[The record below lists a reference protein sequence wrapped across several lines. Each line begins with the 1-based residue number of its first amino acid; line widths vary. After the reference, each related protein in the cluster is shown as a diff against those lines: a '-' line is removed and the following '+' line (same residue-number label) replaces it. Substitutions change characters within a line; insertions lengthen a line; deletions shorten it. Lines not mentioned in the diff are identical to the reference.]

1 MKILLPALSPTMETG
16 NLVKWLVKE
25 GDDVLSGDILAEI
38 ETDKA
43 TMELESPDDGKIE
56 KILVKE
62 GSENI
67 SVNTEIA
74 LLTVEGEEIEEK
86 SEVSSAES
94 TEIDEKTEKST
105 QNSSQ
110 VTHDSDDKN
119 LTNSN
124 ISMSSLLK
132 QQTDNSESKKWSEKE
147 ISMREALNQAIEEE
161 MIFDKDVFLLGEEVA
176 EYDGAYKVTQGLLDK
191 FGSKRV
197 LDTPISEHGFTG
209 LAIGAAMAGLKPIC
223 EFMTF
228 NFSMQAID
236 QIVNSAAKSL
246 YMSGGEINVPIV
258 FRGPNGAAARVGAQ
272 HSQCF
277 ISWFSHI
284 PGLLVIA
291 PSNARDAKGL
301 LKSSI
306 RNPNPV
312 VFLEHELLYKE
323 KTSVPEENDF
333 LIPIGKAN
341 LIKEGNDVTIIGF
354 SMSVQ
359 RILNALPSIEKLGI
373 KPDIIDLRS
382 IKPLDEELIY
392 KSVKKTNRV
401 VIVEDGFGS
410 TSFGSHLSYL
420 IQSNCFDF
428 LDAEIIKVSGKDVP
442 MPYAEN
448 LEKLALPNTDEI
460 VSAVKKVSYKN

>member
-1 MKILLPALSPTMETG
+1 MNILLPALSPTMEQG

-25 GDDVLSGDILAEI
+25 GQQVNSGDILAEI

-43 TMELESPDDGKIE
+43 TMELESPDDGIIE
-56 KILVKE
+56 KIIVEE

-67 SVNTEIA
+67 PVNSPIA
-74 LLTVEGEEIEEK
+74 ILKVDGEDELPNSGLVVNEK
-86 SEVSSAES
+86 SSEAEVNIPNDIQSTSVSISS
-94 TEIDEKTEKST
+94 IF
-105 QNSSQ
+105 NNQ
-110 VTHDSDDKN
+110 VADDKN
-119 LTNSN
+119 
-124 ISMSSLLK
+124 
-132 QQTDNSESKKWSEKE
+132 WSEKE
-147 ISMREALNQAIEEE
+147 ISMREALNEAISEE
-161 MIFDKDVFLLGEEVA
+161 MDLDKDVFLLGEEVA

-236 QIVNSAAKSL
+236 QIINSAAKSL

-277 ISWFSHI
+277 ISWYSHI
-284 PGLLVIA
+284 PGLIVVA

-312 VFLEHELLYKE
+312 IFLEHELLYKE
-323 KTSVPEENDF
+323 KSNVPSENDF

-341 LIKEGNDVTIIGF
+341 IINEGSDLTIIGF
-354 SMSVQ
+354 SMSVH
-359 RILNALPSIEKLGI
+359 RILLALPEIQHLGLN
-373 KPDIIDLRS
+373 PDIIDLRS
-382 IKPLDEELIY
+382 IKPLDEECIY
-392 KSVKKTNRV
+392 QSVKKTNRV
-401 VIVEDGFGS
+401 VIVEDGWGN

-420 IQSNCFDF
+420 IQSNCFDY
-428 LDAEIIKVSGKDVP
+428 LDSEIVKVSGKDVP

-448 LEKLALPNTDEI
+448 LEALALPTREEI
-460 VSAVKKVSYKN
+460 ISAVKKVTYKN

>member
-16 NLVKWLVKE
+16 NLVKWLVEE
-25 GDDVLSGDILAEI
+25 GQKVNSGDIIAEI

-43 TMELESPDDGKIE
+43 TMELEAPDDGVLKQFI
-56 KILVKE
+56 ISE
-62 GSENI
+62 GTENI
-67 SVNTEIA
+67 KVNSPIA
-74 LLTVEGEEIEEK
+74 ILDVEGEDEENE
-86 SEVSSAES
+86 SESLKEN
-94 TEIDEKTEKST
+94 TPKE
-105 QNSSQ
+105 Q
-110 VTHDSDDKN
+110 VKEDINQS
-119 LTNSN
+119 
-124 ISMSSLLK
+124 ISM
-132 QQTDNSESKKWSEKE
+132 NSIMSDFDESNSKWTEVE
-147 ISMREALNQAIEEE
+147 ITMREALNQAIEEE
-161 MIFDKDVFLLGEEVA
+161 MTLDKDVFLLGEEVA
-176 EYDGAYKVTQGLLDK
+176 EYNGAYKVTQGLLDK
-191 FGSKRV
+191 FGNKRV

-236 QIVNSAAKSL
+236 QIINSAAKSL

-258 FRGPNGAAARVGAQ
+258 FRGPNGAAARVAAQ

-284 PGLLVIA
+284 PGLLVVA

-312 VFLEHELLYKE
+312 IFLEHELLYKE
-323 KTSVPEENDF
+323 KMKVPEEDDF
-333 LIPIGKAN
+333 IIPIGKGKMIA
-341 LIKEGNDVTIIGF
+341 EGDDVTIIGF
-354 SMSVQ
+354 SMSVH
-359 RILNALPSIEKLGI
+359 RILNALPEI
-373 KPDIIDLRS
+373 KNLNIKADIIDLRS

-401 VIVEDGFGS
+401 VIVEDGWGN

-420 IQSNCFDF
+420 IQSNCFDY
-428 LDAEIIKVSGKDVP
+428 LDSEIIKVSGKDVP

-448 LEKLALPNTDEI
+448 LEALALPTRDEI
-460 VSAVKKVSYKN
+460 ISAVKKVTYKN

>member
-74 LLTVEGEEIEEK
+74 LLSVEGEEIEEK
-86 SEVSSAES
+86 IEKPIESSPPVIPNGADTKIKE
-94 TEIDEKTEKST
+94 
-105 QNSSQ
+105 N
-110 VTHDSDDKN
+110 
-119 LTNSN
+119 N
-124 ISMSSLLK
+124 ISMGSLLK
-132 QQTDNSESKKWSEKE
+132 EQADSLETKDWSEKE
-147 ISMREALNQAIEEE
+147 ITMREALNQAIEEE
-161 MIFDKDVFLLGEEVA
+161 MILDKDVFLLGEEVA

-209 LAIGAAMAGLKPIC
+209 LAIGAAMSGLKPIC

-236 QIVNSAAKSL
+236 QIINSAAKSL

-284 PGLLVIA
+284 PGLLVVA

-306 RNPNPV
+306 RNLNPV

-323 KTSVPEENDF
+323 KTNVPEENDF

-341 LIKEGNDVTIIGF
+341 LIKEGSDVTIIGF

-382 IKPLDEELIY
+382 IKPLDEDLVY

-401 VIVEDGFGS
+401 VIVEDGWGN

-420 IQSNCFDF
+420 IQSNCFDY
-428 LDAEIIKVSGKDVP
+428 LDSEIIKVSGKDVP

-448 LEKLALPNTDEI
+448 LEKLALPSIDEI
-460 VSAVKKVSYKN
+460 TSAVKKVSYTS

>member
-16 NLVKWLVKE
+16 NLVKWLVEE
-25 GDDVLSGDILAEI
+25 GQKVNSGDLIAEI

-43 TMELESPDDGKIE
+43 TMELEAPDDGTINQ
-56 KILVKE
+56 LVVSE
-62 GSENI
+62 GTENI
-67 SVNTEIA
+67 KVNSLIA
-74 LLTVEGEEIEEK
+74 ILDVEGEDLENDVAPSDEIVTKEQPKKDVDSSISMK
-86 SEVSSAES
+86 S
-94 TEIDEKTEKST
+94 II
-105 QNSSQ
+105 NSSEE
-110 VTHDSDDKN
+110 N
-119 LTNSN
+119 NSN
-124 ISMSSLLK
+124 W
-132 QQTDNSESKKWSEKE
+132 TEVE
-147 ISMREALNQAIEEE
+147 ITMREALNQAIEEE
-161 MIFDKDVFLLGEEVA
+161 MNRDKDVFLLGEEVA
-176 EYDGAYKVTQGLLDK
+176 EYNGAYKVTQGLLDK
-191 FGSKRV
+191 FGKKRV

-236 QIVNSAAKSL
+236 QIINSAAKSL

-258 FRGPNGAAARVGAQ
+258 FRGPNGAAARVAAQ

-284 PGLLVIA
+284 PGLLVVA

-312 VFLEHELLYKE
+312 IFLEHELLYKE
-323 KTSVPEENDF
+323 KMMVPEEDEF
-333 LIPIGKAN
+333 VIPLGKGKM
-341 LIKEGNDVTIIGF
+341 ISEGDDVTIIGF
-354 SMSVQ
+354 SMSVHK
-359 RILNALPSIEKLGI
+359 ILNALPDI
-373 KPDIIDLRS
+373 KSLNINADIIDLRS
-382 IKPLDEELIY
+382 IKPLDEDLIY

-401 VIVEDGFGS
+401 VIVEDGWGN

-420 IQSNCFDF
+420 IQSNCFDY
-428 LDAEIIKVSGKDVP
+428 LDSEIIKVSGKDVP

-448 LEKLALPNTDEI
+448 LESLALPTKDEI
-460 VSAVKKVSYKN
+460 VSAVKKVTYKN

>member
-16 NLVKWLVKE
+16 NLVKWLVEE
-25 GDDVLSGDILAEI
+25 GQKVNSGDIIAEI

-43 TMELESPDDGKIE
+43 TMELEAPDDG
-56 KILVKE
+56 ILKQLVVSE
-62 GSENI
+62 GTENI
-67 SVNTEIA
+67 KVNSLIA
-74 LLTVEGEEIEEK
+74 ILDVEGEDEESEDK
-86 SEVSSAES
+86 SFDEVAPKEELKKDIDSSISMLSIANES
-94 TEIDEKTEKST
+94 EES
-105 QNSSQ
+105 NSSWTE
-110 VTHDSDDKN
+110 V
-119 LTNSN
+119 
-124 ISMSSLLK
+124 
-132 QQTDNSESKKWSEKE
+132 E
-147 ISMREALNQAIEEE
+147 ITMREALNQAIEEE
-161 MIFDKDVFLLGEEVA
+161 MTRDKDVFLLGEEVA
-176 EYDGAYKVTQGLLDK
+176 EYNGAYKVTQGLLDK
-191 FGSKRV
+191 FGNKRV

-236 QIVNSAAKSL
+236 QIINSAAKSL

-258 FRGPNGAAARVGAQ
+258 FRGPNGAAARVAAQ

-284 PGLLVIA
+284 PGLLVVA

-312 VFLEHELLYKE
+312 IFLEHELLYKE
-323 KTSVPEENDF
+323 KMLVPEEDEF
-333 LIPIGKAN
+333 IIPLGKGKM
-341 LIKEGNDVTIIGF
+341 ISEGDDVTIIGF
-354 SMSVQ
+354 GMSVHK
-359 RILNALPSIEKLGI
+359 ILNALPEI
-373 KPDIIDLRS
+373 KNLNIKADIIDLRS

-401 VIVEDGFGS
+401 IIVEDGWGN

-420 IQSNCFDF
+420 IQSNCFDY
-428 LDAEIIKVSGKDVP
+428 LDSEIIKVSGKDVP

-448 LEKLALPNTDEI
+448 LESMALPTTDEI
-460 VSAVKKVSYKN
+460 VSAVKKVTYKN

>member
-16 NLVKWLVKE
+16 NLVKWLVEE
-25 GDDVLSGDILAEI
+25 GQKVNSGDLIAEI

-43 TMELESPDDGKIE
+43 TMELEAPDDGTINQ
-56 KILVKE
+56 LVVSE
-62 GSENI
+62 GTENI
-67 SVNTEIA
+67 KVNSLIA
-74 LLTVEGEEIEEK
+74 ILDVEGEDLENDVTPSDEIVTKEQPKKDVE
-86 SEVSSAES
+86 SSIS
-94 TEIDEKTEKST
+94 MNSII
-105 QNSSQ
+105 NSSEE
-110 VTHDSDDKN
+110 N
-119 LTNSN
+119 NSN
-124 ISMSSLLK
+124 W
-132 QQTDNSESKKWSEKE
+132 TEVE
-147 ISMREALNQAIEEE
+147 ITMREALNQAIEEE
-161 MIFDKDVFLLGEEVA
+161 MNRDKDVFLLGEEVA
-176 EYDGAYKVTQGLLDK
+176 EYNGAYKVTQGLLDK
-191 FGSKRV
+191 FGKKRV

-236 QIVNSAAKSL
+236 QIINSAAKSL

-258 FRGPNGAAARVGAQ
+258 FRGPNGAAARVAAQ

-284 PGLLVIA
+284 PGLLVVA

-312 VFLEHELLYKE
+312 IFLEHELLYKE
-323 KTSVPEENDF
+323 KMMVPEEDEF
-333 LIPIGKAN
+333 VIPLGKGKM
-341 LIKEGNDVTIIGF
+341 ISEGDDVTIIGF
-354 SMSVQ
+354 SMSVHK
-359 RILNALPSIEKLGI
+359 ILNALPDI
-373 KPDIIDLRS
+373 KSLNINADIIDLRS
-382 IKPLDEELIY
+382 IKPLDEDLIY

-401 VIVEDGFGS
+401 VIVEDGWGN

-420 IQSNCFDF
+420 IQSNCFDY
-428 LDAEIIKVSGKDVP
+428 LDSEIIKVSGKDVP

-448 LEKLALPNTDEI
+448 LESLALPTKDEI
-460 VSAVKKVSYKN
+460 VSAVKKVTYKN

>member
-16 NLVKWLVKE
+16 NLVKWLVEE
-25 GDDVLSGDILAEI
+25 GQKVNSGDIIAEI

-43 TMELESPDDGKIE
+43 TMELEAPDDGVLKQFI
-56 KILVKE
+56 ISE
-62 GSENI
+62 GTENI
-67 SVNTEIA
+67 KVNSPIA
-74 LLTVEGEEIEEK
+74 ILDVEGEDEENE
-86 SEVSSAES
+86 SESLNEN
-94 TEIDEKTEKST
+94 TPKE
-105 QNSSQ
+105 Q
-110 VTHDSDDKN
+110 VKEDINQS
-119 LTNSN
+119 
-124 ISMSSLLK
+124 ISM
-132 QQTDNSESKKWSEKE
+132 NSIMSDFDESNSKWTEVE
-147 ISMREALNQAIEEE
+147 ITMREALNQAIEEE
-161 MIFDKDVFLLGEEVA
+161 MTLDKDVFLLGEEVA
-176 EYDGAYKVTQGLLDK
+176 EYNGAYKVTQGLLDK
-191 FGSKRV
+191 FGNKRV

-236 QIVNSAAKSL
+236 QIINSAAKSL

-258 FRGPNGAAARVGAQ
+258 FRGPNGAAARVAAQ

-284 PGLLVIA
+284 PGLLVVA

-312 VFLEHELLYKE
+312 IFLEHELLYKE
-323 KTSVPEENDF
+323 KMKVPEEDDF
-333 LIPIGKAN
+333 IIPIGKGKMIA
-341 LIKEGNDVTIIGF
+341 EGDDVTIIGF
-354 SMSVQ
+354 SMSVH
-359 RILNALPSIEKLGI
+359 RILNALPEI
-373 KPDIIDLRS
+373 KNLNIKADIIDLRS
-382 IKPLDEELIY
+382 IKPLDEDLIY

-401 VIVEDGFGS
+401 VIVEDGWGN

-420 IQSNCFDF
+420 IQSNCFDY
-428 LDAEIIKVSGKDVP
+428 LDSEIIKVSGKDVP

-448 LEKLALPNTDEI
+448 LEALALPTRDEI
-460 VSAVKKVSYKN
+460 ISAVKKVTYKN

>member
-16 NLVKWLVKE
+16 NLVKWLVEE
-25 GDDVLSGDILAEI
+25 GQKVNSGDIIAEI

-43 TMELESPDDGKIE
+43 TMELEAPDDGVLKQFI
-56 KILVKE
+56 ISE
-62 GSENI
+62 GTENI
-67 SVNTEIA
+67 KVNSPIA
-74 LLTVEGEEIEEK
+74 TLDVEGEDEEN
-86 SEVSSAES
+86 E
-94 TEIDEKTEKST
+94 
-105 QNSSQ
+105 
-110 VTHDSDDKN
+110 
-119 LTNSN
+119 
-124 ISMSSLLK
+124 
-132 QQTDNSESKKWSEKE
+132 SESLNENTPKEQVKEDINQSINMNSIMSDFDESNSKWTEVE
-147 ISMREALNQAIEEE
+147 ITMREALNQAIEEE
-161 MIFDKDVFLLGEEVA
+161 MTLDKDVFLLGEEVA
-176 EYDGAYKVTQGLLDK
+176 EYNGAYKVTQGLLDK
-191 FGSKRV
+191 FGNKRV

-236 QIVNSAAKSL
+236 QIINSAAKSL

-258 FRGPNGAAARVGAQ
+258 FRGPNGAAARVAAQ

-284 PGLLVIA
+284 PGLLVVA

-312 VFLEHELLYKE
+312 IFLEHELLYKE
-323 KTSVPEENDF
+323 KMKVPEEDDF
-333 LIPIGKAN
+333 IIPIGKGKMIA
-341 LIKEGNDVTIIGF
+341 EGDDVTIIGF
-354 SMSVQ
+354 SMSVH
-359 RILNALPSIEKLGI
+359 RILNALPEI
-373 KPDIIDLRS
+373 KNLNIKADIIDLRS

-401 VIVEDGFGS
+401 VIVEDGWGN

-420 IQSNCFDF
+420 IQSNCFDY
-428 LDAEIIKVSGKDVP
+428 LDSEIIKVSGKDVP

-448 LEKLALPNTDEI
+448 LEALALPSRDEI
-460 VSAVKKVSYKN
+460 ISAVKKVTYKN

>member
-25 GDDVLSGDILAEI
+25 GQTVNSGDILAEI

-43 TMELESPDDGKIE
+43 TMELESPDDGIIE
-56 KILVKE
+56 KIVISE
-62 GSENI
+62 GTENI
-67 SVNTEIA
+67 PVNDLIA
-74 LLTVEGEEIEEK
+74 VLKVDDEEVIEEEISS
-86 SEVSSAES
+86 SEIVSNNQEANKTQKIDS
-94 TEIDEKTEKST
+94 TVSIGSVLNEQTE
-105 QNSSQ
+105 
-110 VTHDSDDKN
+110 
-119 LTNSN
+119 TNSN
-124 ISMSSLLK
+124 W
-132 QQTDNSESKKWSEKE
+132 TEVE
-147 ISMREALNQAIEEE
+147 ITMREALNQAIEEE
-161 MIFDKDVFLLGEEVA
+161 MNKDEDVFLLGEEVA

-209 LAIGAAMAGLKPIC
+209 LAIGAAMSGLKPIC

-228 NFSMQAID
+228 NFSLQAID
-236 QIVNSAAKSL
+236 QIVNSAAKTL
-246 YMSGGEINVPIV
+246 YMSGGEINVPVV
-258 FRGPNGAAARVGAQ
+258 FRGPNGAAARVAAQ

-284 PGLLVIA
+284 PGLIVVA

-301 LKSSI
+301 LKTSI

-312 VFLEHELLYKE
+312 IFLEHELLYKE
-323 KTSVPEENDF
+323 KSNVPQETDF
-333 LIPIGKAN
+333 LIPLGKGN
-341 LIKEGNDVTIIGF
+341 LITEGNDLTIIGF

-359 RILNALPSIEKLGI
+359 RILKSLPEINKLNI

-382 IKPLDEELIY
+382 IKPLDEDLIY
-392 KSVKKTNRV
+392 QSVRKTNRV
-401 VIVEDGFGS
+401 VIVEDGFGN

-420 IQSNCFDF
+420 IQSNCFDY
-428 LDAEIIKVSGKDVP
+428 LDSEIVKVSGKDVP

-448 LEKLALPNTDEI
+448 LEALALPTTDEI
-460 VSAVKKVSYKN
+460 ISAIKKVTYKK

>member
-16 NLVKWLVKE
+16 NLVKWLVEE
-25 GDDVLSGDILAEI
+25 GQKVNSGDIIAEI

-43 TMELESPDDGKIE
+43 TMELEAPDDGVLKQFI
-56 KILVKE
+56 ISE
-62 GSENI
+62 GTENI
-67 SVNTEIA
+67 KVNSPIA
-74 LLTVEGEEIEEK
+74 TLDVEGEDEENE
-86 SEVSSAES
+86 SESLNEN
-94 TEIDEKTEKST
+94 TPKE
-105 QNSSQ
+105 Q
-110 VTHDSDDKN
+110 VKEDINQS
-119 LTNSN
+119 
-124 ISMSSLLK
+124 ISM
-132 QQTDNSESKKWSEKE
+132 NSIMSDFDESNSKWTEVE
-147 ISMREALNQAIEEE
+147 ITMREALNQAIEEE
-161 MIFDKDVFLLGEEVA
+161 MTLDKDVFLLGEEVA
-176 EYDGAYKVTQGLLDK
+176 EYNGAYKVTQGLLDK
-191 FGSKRV
+191 FGNKRV

-236 QIVNSAAKSL
+236 QIINSAAKSL

-258 FRGPNGAAARVGAQ
+258 FRGPNGAAARVAAQ

-284 PGLLVIA
+284 PGLLVVA

-312 VFLEHELLYKE
+312 IFLEHELLYKE
-323 KTSVPEENDF
+323 KMKVPEEDDF
-333 LIPIGKAN
+333 IIPIGKGKMIA
-341 LIKEGNDVTIIGF
+341 EGDDVTIIGF
-354 SMSVQ
+354 SMSVH
-359 RILNALPSIEKLGI
+359 RILNALPEI
-373 KPDIIDLRS
+373 KNLNIKADIIDLRS

-401 VIVEDGFGS
+401 VIVEDGWGN

-420 IQSNCFDF
+420 IQSNCFDY
-428 LDAEIIKVSGKDVP
+428 LDSEIIKVSGKDVP

-448 LEKLALPNTDEI
+448 LEALALPSRDEI
-460 VSAVKKVSYKN
+460 ISAVKKVTYKN

>member
-16 NLVKWLVKE
+16 NLVKWLVEE
-25 GDDVLSGDILAEI
+25 GQKVNSGDLIAEI

-43 TMELESPDDGKIE
+43 TMELEAPDDGTINQ
-56 KILVKE
+56 LTVSE
-62 GSENI
+62 GTENI
-67 SVNTEIA
+67 KVNSLIA
-74 LLTVEGEEIEEK
+74 ILDVEGEDLENDVTPSDEIVTKEQPK
-86 SEVSSAES
+86 KDVDSSIS
-94 TEIDEKTEKST
+94 MNSII
-105 QNSSQ
+105 NSSEE
-110 VTHDSDDKN
+110 N
-119 LTNSN
+119 NSN
-124 ISMSSLLK
+124 W
-132 QQTDNSESKKWSEKE
+132 TEVE
-147 ISMREALNQAIEEE
+147 ITMREALNQAIEEE
-161 MIFDKDVFLLGEEVA
+161 MNRDKDVFLLGEEVA
-176 EYDGAYKVTQGLLDK
+176 EYNGAYKVTQGLLDK
-191 FGSKRV
+191 FGKKRV

-236 QIVNSAAKSL
+236 QIINSAAKSL

-258 FRGPNGAAARVGAQ
+258 FRGPNGAAARVAAQ

-284 PGLLVIA
+284 PGLLVVA

-312 VFLEHELLYKE
+312 IFLEHELLYKE
-323 KTSVPEENDF
+323 KMMVPEEDEF
-333 LIPIGKAN
+333 VIPLGKGKM
-341 LIKEGNDVTIIGF
+341 ISEGDDVTIIGF
-354 SMSVQ
+354 SMSVHK
-359 RILNALPSIEKLGI
+359 ILNALPDI
-373 KPDIIDLRS
+373 KNLNINADIIDLRS
-382 IKPLDEELIY
+382 IKPLDEDLIY

-401 VIVEDGFGS
+401 VIVEDGWGN

-420 IQSNCFDF
+420 IQSNCFDY
-428 LDAEIIKVSGKDVP
+428 LDSEIIKVSGKDVP

-448 LEKLALPNTDEI
+448 LESLALPTKDEI
-460 VSAVKKVSYKN
+460 VSAVKKVTYKN

>member
-16 NLVKWLVKE
+16 NLVKWLIEE
-25 GDDVLSGDILAEI
+25 GQKVNSGDIIAEI

-43 TMELESPDDGKIE
+43 TMELEAPDDGVLKQFI
-56 KILVKE
+56 ISE
-62 GSENI
+62 GTENI
-67 SVNTEIA
+67 KVNSPIA
-74 LLTVEGEEIEEK
+74 TLDVEGEDEENE
-86 SEVSSAES
+86 SESLNEN
-94 TEIDEKTEKST
+94 TPKE
-105 QNSSQ
+105 Q
-110 VTHDSDDKN
+110 VKEDINQS
-119 LTNSN
+119 
-124 ISMSSLLK
+124 ISM
-132 QQTDNSESKKWSEKE
+132 NSIMKDFDESNSKWTEVE
-147 ISMREALNQAIEEE
+147 ITMREALTQAIEEE
-161 MIFDKDVFLLGEEVA
+161 MTLDKDVFLLGEEVA
-176 EYDGAYKVTQGLLDK
+176 EYNGAYKVTQGLLDK
-191 FGSKRV
+191 FGNKRV

-236 QIVNSAAKSL
+236 QIINSAAKSL

-258 FRGPNGAAARVGAQ
+258 FRGPNGAAARVAAQ

-284 PGLLVIA
+284 PGLLVVA

-312 VFLEHELLYKE
+312 IFLEHELLYKE
-323 KTSVPEENDF
+323 KMKVPEEDDF
-333 LIPIGKAN
+333 IIPIGKGKMIA
-341 LIKEGNDVTIIGF
+341 EGDDVTIIGF
-354 SMSVQ
+354 SMSVH
-359 RILNALPSIEKLGI
+359 RILNALPEI
-373 KPDIIDLRS
+373 KNLNIKADIIDLRS
-382 IKPLDEELIY
+382 IKPLDEDLIY

-401 VIVEDGFGS
+401 VIVEDGWGN

-420 IQSNCFDF
+420 IQSNCFDY
-428 LDAEIIKVSGKDVP
+428 LDSEIIKVSGKDVP

-448 LEKLALPNTDEI
+448 LEALALPSRDEI
-460 VSAVKKVSYKN
+460 ISAVKKVTYKN

>member
-16 NLVKWLVKE
+16 NLVKWLVEE
-25 GDDVLSGDILAEI
+25 GQKVNSGDIIAEI

-43 TMELESPDDGKIE
+43 TMELEAPDDG
-56 KILVKE
+56 ILKQLVVSE
-62 GSENI
+62 GTENI
-67 SVNTEIA
+67 KVNSLIA
-74 LLTVEGEEIEEK
+74 ILDVEGEDEESEDK
-86 SEVSSAES
+86 SFDEVAPKEELKKDIDSSISMLSIANES
-94 TEIDEKTEKST
+94 DES
-105 QNSSQ
+105 NSSWTE
-110 VTHDSDDKN
+110 V
-119 LTNSN
+119 
-124 ISMSSLLK
+124 
-132 QQTDNSESKKWSEKE
+132 E
-147 ISMREALNQAIEEE
+147 ITMREALNQAIEEE
-161 MIFDKDVFLLGEEVA
+161 MTRDKDVFLLGEEVA
-176 EYDGAYKVTQGLLDK
+176 EYNGAYKVTQGLLDK
-191 FGSKRV
+191 FGNKRV

-236 QIVNSAAKSL
+236 QIINSAAKSL

-258 FRGPNGAAARVGAQ
+258 FRGPNGAAARVAAQ

-284 PGLLVIA
+284 PGLLVVA

-312 VFLEHELLYKE
+312 IFLEHELLYKE
-323 KTSVPEENDF
+323 KMLVPEEDEF
-333 LIPIGKAN
+333 IIPLGKGKM
-341 LIKEGNDVTIIGF
+341 ISEGDDVTIIGF
-354 SMSVQ
+354 SMSVHK
-359 RILNALPSIEKLGI
+359 ILNALPEI
-373 KPDIIDLRS
+373 KNLNIKADIIDLRS

-401 VIVEDGFGS
+401 VIVEDGWGN

-428 LDAEIIKVSGKDVP
+428 LDSEIIKVSGKDVP

-448 LEKLALPNTDEI
+448 LESMALPTTDEI
-460 VSAVKKVSYKN
+460 VSAVKKVTYKD

>member
-16 NLVKWLVKE
+16 NLVKWLVEE
-25 GDDVLSGDILAEI
+25 GQKVNSGDLIAEI

-43 TMELESPDDGKIE
+43 TMELEAPDDGTINQ
-56 KILVKE
+56 LVVSE
-62 GSENI
+62 GTENI
-67 SVNTEIA
+67 KVNSLIA
-74 LLTVEGEEIEEK
+74 ILDVEGEDLENDVTPSDEIVTKEQPK
-86 SEVSSAES
+86 KDVDSSIS
-94 TEIDEKTEKST
+94 MNSII
-105 QNSSQ
+105 NSSEE
-110 VTHDSDDKN
+110 N
-119 LTNSN
+119 NSN
-124 ISMSSLLK
+124 W
-132 QQTDNSESKKWSEKE
+132 TEVE
-147 ISMREALNQAIEEE
+147 ITMREALNQAIVEE
-161 MIFDKDVFLLGEEVA
+161 MNRDKDVFLLGEEVA
-176 EYDGAYKVTQGLLDK
+176 EYNGAYKVTQGLLDK
-191 FGSKRV
+191 FGKKRV

-236 QIVNSAAKSL
+236 QIINSAAKSL

-258 FRGPNGAAARVGAQ
+258 FRGPNGAAARVAAQ

-284 PGLLVIA
+284 PGLLVVA

-312 VFLEHELLYKE
+312 IFLEHELLYKE
-323 KTSVPEENDF
+323 KMMVPEEDEF
-333 LIPIGKAN
+333 VIPLGKGKM
-341 LIKEGNDVTIIGF
+341 ISEGDDVTIIGF
-354 SMSVQ
+354 SMSVHK
-359 RILNALPSIEKLGI
+359 ILNALPDI
-373 KPDIIDLRS
+373 KSLNINADIIDLRS
-382 IKPLDEELIY
+382 IKPLDEDLIY

-401 VIVEDGFGS
+401 VIVEDGWGN

-420 IQSNCFDF
+420 IQSNCFDY
-428 LDAEIIKVSGKDVP
+428 LDSEIIKVSGKDVP

-448 LEKLALPNTDEI
+448 LESLALPTKDEI
-460 VSAVKKVSYKN
+460 VSAVKKVTYKN

>member
-1 MKILLPALSPTMETG
+1 MAVHEIKIPSPGESITEVEIG
-16 NLVKWLVKE
+16 NWLKQDGDLVQIDESLC
-25 GDDVLSGDILAEI
+25 EI

-43 TMELESPDDGKIE
+43 TMELESPDDGIIQKIIVE
-56 KILVKE
+56 EGAENILVN
-62 GSENI
+62 SP
-67 SVNTEIA
+67 IA
-74 LLTVEGEEIEEK
+74 VLKVEGEDQDSSSNSIVEEK
-86 SEVSSAES
+86 SPNSEVNISNDIQSTSVNISS
-94 TEIDEKTEKST
+94 IFK
-105 QNSSQ
+105 NQ
-110 VTHDSDDKN
+110 VADDKN
-119 LTNSN
+119 WN
-124 ISMSSLLK
+124 
-132 QQTDNSESKKWSEKE
+132 EKE
-147 ISMREALNQAIEEE
+147 ITMREALNNAIAEE
-161 MIFDKDVFLLGEEVA
+161 MELDKDVFLLGEEVA

-191 FGSKRV
+191 FGSERV

-236 QIVNSAAKSL
+236 QIINSAAKSL

-284 PGLLVIA
+284 PGLIVVA

-312 VFLEHELLYKE
+312 IFLEHELLYKE
-323 KTSVPEENDF
+323 KANVPSENDF
-333 LIPIGKAN
+333 LIPLGKAN
-341 LIKEGNDVTIIGF
+341 VINEGSDLTIIGF
-354 SMSVQ
+354 SMSVH
-359 RILNALPSIEKLGI
+359 RILSALPEIQKLGLN
-373 KPDIIDLRS
+373 PDIIDLRS
-382 IKPLDEELIY
+382 IKPLDEECIY
-392 KSVKKTNRV
+392 QSVKKTNRV
-401 VIVEDGFGS
+401 VIVEDGWGN

-420 IQSNCFDF
+420 IQSNCFDY
-428 LDAEIIKVSGKDVP
+428 LDSEIVKVSGKDVP

-448 LEKLALPNTDEI
+448 LEALALPTKEEI
-460 VSAVKKVSYKN
+460 LSAVKKVTYKN

>member
-25 GDDVLSGDILAEI
+25 GQSVNSGDVIAEI

-43 TMELESPDDGKIE
+43 TMELESPDDGTLN
-56 KILVKE
+56 KILIPEGTEGVK
-62 GSENI
+62 
-67 SVNTEIA
+67 VNTLIA
-74 LLTVEGEEIEEK
+74 ILDVEGEEEIIIEDNNSKIPEKNQSLQKSIEVNFSMNSIINQNQIEK
-86 SEVSSAES
+86 SNW
-94 TEIDEKTEKST
+94 TEEEMT
-105 QNSSQ
+105 
-110 VTHDSDDKN
+110 
-119 LTNSN
+119 
-124 ISMSSLLK
+124 
-132 QQTDNSESKKWSEKE
+132 
-147 ISMREALNQAIEEE
+147 MREALNKAIEEE
-161 MIFDKDVFLLGEEVA
+161 MNLDKDVFLLGEEVA
-176 EYDGAYKVTQGLLDK
+176 EYDGAYKVTQGLLQK
-191 FGSKRV
+191 FGDKRV
-197 LDTPISEHGFTG
+197 IDTPISEHGFTG

-258 FRGPNGAAARVGAQ
+258 FRGPNGAAARVAAQ

-284 PGLLVIA
+284 PGLLVVA

-312 VFLEHELLYKE
+312 IFLEHELLYKE
-323 KTSVPEENDF
+323 KINVPKEDDF
-333 LIPIGKAN
+333 LIPLGKAN
-341 LIKEGNDVTIIGF
+341 LITQGEDLTIIGF

-359 RILNALPSIEKLGI
+359 RILNAMPLINNLGI
-373 KPDIIDLRS
+373 KADIIDLRS
-382 IKPLDEELIY
+382 IKPLDEDLIY
-392 KSVKKTNRV
+392 SSVKKTNRV
-401 VIVEDGFGS
+401 VIVEDGWGS

-420 IQSNCFDF
+420 IQSNCFDY
-428 LDAEIIKVSGKDVP
+428 LDSEIVKISGKDVP

-448 LEKLALPNTDEI
+448 LEALALPTTDEI
-460 VSAVKKVSYKN
+460 VSAVKKVTYKN

>member
-25 GDDVLSGDILAEI
+25 GQTVNSGDILAEI

-43 TMELESPDDGKIE
+43 TMELESPDDGTIE
-56 KILVKE
+56 KIVISE
-62 GSENI
+62 GTENI
-67 SVNTEIA
+67 PVNELIA
-74 LLTVEGEEIEEK
+74 VLKVEDEEIIEEDA
-86 SEVSSAES
+86 SSTDIVHSKEDTA
-94 TEIDEKTEKST
+94 KTEEINST
-105 QNSSQ
+105 I
-110 VTHDSDDKN
+110 TMDSVVNKQTENN
-119 LTNSN
+119 LNWT
-124 ISMSSLLK
+124 
-132 QQTDNSESKKWSEKE
+132 EVE
-147 ISMREALNQAIEEE
+147 ITMREALNQAIEEE
-161 MIFDKDVFLLGEEVA
+161 MTNDEDVFLLGEEVA
-176 EYDGAYKVTQGLLDK
+176 EYDGAYKVTQGLLEK

-209 LAIGAAMAGLKPIC
+209 LAIGAAMSGLKPIC

-228 NFSMQAID
+228 NFSLQAID
-236 QIVNSAAKSL
+236 QIVNSAAKTL

-258 FRGPNGAAARVGAQ
+258 FRGPNGAAARVAAQ

-284 PGLLVIA
+284 PGLIVVA

-301 LKSSI
+301 LKTSI

-312 VFLEHELLYKE
+312 IFLEHELLYKE
-323 KTSVPEENDF
+323 KSNVPQENDF
-333 LIPIGKAN
+333 LIPLGKAN
-341 LIKEGNDVTIIGF
+341 LITEGNDVTIIGF

-359 RILNALPSIEKLGI
+359 RILNSLPEINKLNI

-382 IKPLDEELIY
+382 IKPLDEDLIY
-392 KSVKKTNRV
+392 QSVKKTNRV
-401 VIVEDGFGS
+401 VIVEDGFGN

-420 IQSNCFDF
+420 IQSNCFDY
-428 LDAEIIKVSGKDVP
+428 LDSEIVKVSGKDVP

-448 LEKLALPNTDEI
+448 LEALALPTTDEI
-460 VSAVKKVSYKN
+460 ISAIKKVTYKK

>member
-16 NLVKWLVKE
+16 NLVKWIVKE
-25 GDDVLSGDILAEI
+25 GQTVSSGDILAEI

-43 TMELESPDDGKIE
+43 TMELEAPEDGQIS
-56 KILVKE
+56 KILISE

-67 SVNTEIA
+67 PVNTPLAI
-74 LLTVEGEEIEEK
+74 LSIEGEEHEILENNNSKEINT
-86 SEVSSAES
+86 SSAQEAIPKQLLNDKI
-94 TEIDEKTEKST
+94 EIIPNYSNTSEDIKKYTEKEMT
-105 QNSSQ
+105 
-110 VTHDSDDKN
+110 
-119 LTNSN
+119 
-124 ISMSSLLK
+124 
-132 QQTDNSESKKWSEKE
+132 
-147 ISMREALNQAIEEE
+147 MREALNLAIEEE
-161 MIFDKDVFLLGEEVA
+161 MSVDKDIFILGEEVA
-176 EYDGAYKVTQGLLDK
+176 QYDGAYKVTQGLLEK

-209 LAIGAAMAGLKPIC
+209 LAVGAAMAGLKPIC

-236 QIVNSAAKSL
+236 QIINSAAKTL

-284 PGLLVIA
+284 PGLIVVA

-301 LKSSI
+301 LKTSI
-306 RNPNPV
+306 RNQNPV
-312 VFLEHELLYKE
+312 IFLEHELLYKE
-323 KTSVPEENDF
+323 KTLVPLENDF
-333 LIPIGKAN
+333 LIPLGKAN
-341 LIKEGNDVTIIGF
+341 ILKKGSDLTIIGF

-359 RILNALPSIEKLGI
+359 RVLKALPEINNLNISAE
-373 KPDIIDLRS
+373 IIDLRS
-382 IKPLDEELIY
+382 IKPLDEDTIFN
-392 KSVKKTNRV
+392 SVKKTNRV
-401 VIVEDGFGS
+401 VIVEDGWGN

-420 IQSNCFDF
+420 IQLNCFDY

-448 LEKLALPNTDEI
+448 LEALALPSTSEI
-460 VSAVKKVSYKN
+460 IQAVKRVLYKN

>member
-16 NLVKWLVKE
+16 NLVKWLVEE
-25 GDDVLSGDILAEI
+25 GQKVNSGDLIAEI

-43 TMELESPDDGKIE
+43 TMELEAPDDGTINQ
-56 KILVKE
+56 IVVSE
-62 GSENI
+62 GTENI
-67 SVNTEIA
+67 KVNSLIA
-74 LLTVEGEEIEEK
+74 ILDVEGEDLENDVTPSDEIVTKEQPK
-86 SEVSSAES
+86 KDVDSSIS
-94 TEIDEKTEKST
+94 MNSII
-105 QNSSQ
+105 NSSEE
-110 VTHDSDDKN
+110 N
-119 LTNSN
+119 NSN
-124 ISMSSLLK
+124 W
-132 QQTDNSESKKWSEKE
+132 TEVE
-147 ISMREALNQAIEEE
+147 ITMREALNQAIVEE
-161 MIFDKDVFLLGEEVA
+161 MNRDKDVFLLGEEVA
-176 EYDGAYKVTQGLLDK
+176 EYNGAYKVTQGLLDK
-191 FGSKRV
+191 FGKKRV

-236 QIVNSAAKSL
+236 QIINSAAKSL

-258 FRGPNGAAARVGAQ
+258 FRGPNGAAARVAAQ

-284 PGLLVIA
+284 PGLLVVA

-312 VFLEHELLYKE
+312 IFLEHELLYKE
-323 KTSVPEENDF
+323 KMMVPEEDEF
-333 LIPIGKAN
+333 VIPLGKGKM
-341 LIKEGNDVTIIGF
+341 ISEGDDVTIIGF
-354 SMSVQ
+354 SMSVHK
-359 RILNALPSIEKLGI
+359 ILNALPDI
-373 KPDIIDLRS
+373 KSLNINADIIDLRS
-382 IKPLDEELIY
+382 IKPLDEDLIY

-401 VIVEDGFGS
+401 VIVEDGWGN

-420 IQSNCFDF
+420 IQSNCFDY
-428 LDAEIIKVSGKDVP
+428 LDSEIIKVSGKDVP

-448 LEKLALPNTDEI
+448 LESLALPTKDEI
-460 VSAVKKVSYKN
+460 VSAVKKVTYKN

>member
-16 NLVKWLVKE
+16 NLVKWLIKE
-25 GDDVLSGDILAEI
+25 GQNVNSGDIIAEI

-43 TMELESPDDGKIE
+43 TMELEAPDDGIIE
-56 KILVKE
+56 KIIIPE
-62 GSENI
+62 GTEDI
-67 SVNTEIA
+67 KVNTLIA
-74 LLTVEGEEIEEK
+74 QLKIDGEDEVDTEAPLENSLDNNEEIKK
-86 SEVSSAES
+86 SE
-94 TEIDEKTEKST
+94 IL
-105 QNSSQ
+105 N
-110 VTHDSDDKN
+110 N
-119 LTNSN
+119 N
-124 ISMSSLLK
+124 ISMASIV
-132 QQTDNSESKKWSEKE
+132 NEKIQGNTNWTE
-147 ISMREALNQAIEEE
+147 EELSMREALNIAIEEE
-161 MIFDKDVFLLGEEVA
+161 MSLDKDVFLLGEEVA
-176 EYDGAYKVTQGLLDK
+176 EYDGAYKVTQGLLNK
-191 FGSKRV
+191 FGDKRV

-228 NFSMQAID
+228 NFSLQAID

-272 HSQCF
+272 HSQCL

-284 PGLLVIA
+284 PGLIVVA

-312 VFLEHELLYKE
+312 IFLEHELLYKE
-323 KTSVPEENDF
+323 KTNVPKESEF
-333 LIPIGKAN
+333 LIPLGKGN
-341 LIKEGNDVTIIGF
+341 LITEGSDVTIIGF
-354 SMSVQ
+354 SMSAQ
-359 RILNALPSIEKLGI
+359 RIINALPDINDLGI
-373 KPDIIDLRS
+373 NPEIIDLRT
-382 IKPLDEELIY
+382 IKPLDEDLIY

-401 VIVEDGFGS
+401 VIVEDGFGN

-420 IQSNCFDF
+420 IQSNCFDY
-428 LDAEIIKVSGKDVP
+428 LDSEIVKVSGKDVP

-448 LEKLALPNTDEI
+448 LEALALPTKEEI
-460 VSAVKKVSYKN
+460 ISAVKKVTYKK

>member
-16 NLVKWLVKE
+16 NLVKWIVKE
-25 GDDVLSGDILAEI
+25 GQTVSSGDILAEI

-43 TMELESPDDGKIE
+43 TMELEAPEDGQLS
-56 KILVKE
+56 KILISE

-67 SVNTEIA
+67 PVNTPLAI
-74 LLTVEGEEIEEK
+74 LSIEGEEQELLEDNNSKEINT
-86 SEVSSAES
+86 SSAQV
-94 TEIDEKTEKST
+94 TIPNQLFNDKIEIIPNYSNTSEDTKTYTEKEMT
-105 QNSSQ
+105 
-110 VTHDSDDKN
+110 
-119 LTNSN
+119 
-124 ISMSSLLK
+124 
-132 QQTDNSESKKWSEKE
+132 
-147 ISMREALNQAIEEE
+147 MREALNLAIEEE
-161 MIFDKDVFLLGEEVA
+161 MSADKDIFILGEEVA
-176 EYDGAYKVTQGLLDK
+176 QYDGAYKVTQGLLEK

-209 LAIGAAMAGLKPIC
+209 LAVGAAMAGLKPIC

-236 QIVNSAAKSL
+236 QIINSAAKTL

-284 PGLLVIA
+284 PGLIVVA

-301 LKSSI
+301 LKTSI
-306 RNPNPV
+306 RNQNPV
-312 VFLEHELLYKE
+312 IFLEHELLYKE
-323 KTSVPEENDF
+323 KTLVPLENDF
-333 LIPIGKAN
+333 LIPLGKAN
-341 LIKEGNDVTIIGF
+341 ILKKGSDLTIIGF

-359 RILNALPSIEKLGI
+359 RVMKALPEINDLNISVE
-373 KPDIIDLRS
+373 IIDLRS
-382 IKPLDEELIY
+382 IKPLDEDTIFN
-392 KSVKKTNRV
+392 SVKKTNRV
-401 VIVEDGFGS
+401 VIVEDGWGN

-420 IQSNCFDF
+420 IQLNCFDY
-428 LDAEIIKVSGKDVP
+428 LDAEVIKVSGKDVP

-448 LEKLALPNTDEI
+448 LEALALPSTSEI
-460 VSAVKKVSYKN
+460 IQAVKRVLYKN

>member
-16 NLVKWLVKE
+16 NLVKWIVKE
-25 GDDVLSGDILAEI
+25 GQTVSSGDILAEI

-43 TMELESPDDGKIE
+43 TMELEAPEDGQIS
-56 KILVKE
+56 KILISE

-67 SVNTEIA
+67 PVNTPLAI
-74 LLTVEGEEIEEK
+74 LSIEGEEQELLEDNNSKEINT
-86 SEVSSAES
+86 SSAQEAIPKQLLNDKI
-94 TEIDEKTEKST
+94 EIIPNYSNTSEDIKKYTEKEMT
-105 QNSSQ
+105 
-110 VTHDSDDKN
+110 
-119 LTNSN
+119 
-124 ISMSSLLK
+124 
-132 QQTDNSESKKWSEKE
+132 
-147 ISMREALNQAIEEE
+147 MREALNLAIEEE
-161 MIFDKDVFLLGEEVA
+161 MSVDKDIFILGEEVA
-176 EYDGAYKVTQGLLDK
+176 QYDGAYKVTQGLLEK

-209 LAIGAAMAGLKPIC
+209 LAVGAAMAGLKPIC

-236 QIVNSAAKSL
+236 QIINSAAKTL

-284 PGLLVIA
+284 PGLIVVA

-301 LKSSI
+301 LKTSI
-306 RNPNPV
+306 RNQNPV
-312 VFLEHELLYKE
+312 IFLEHELLYKE
-323 KTSVPEENDF
+323 KNLVPLENDF
-333 LIPIGKAN
+333 LIPLGKAN
-341 LIKEGNDVTIIGF
+341 ILKEGSDLTIIGF

-359 RILNALPSIEKLGI
+359 RVLKALPEINNLNISAE
-373 KPDIIDLRS
+373 IIDLRS
-382 IKPLDEELIY
+382 IKPLDEDTIFN
-392 KSVKKTNRV
+392 SVKKTNRV
-401 VIVEDGFGS
+401 VIVEDGWGN

-420 IQSNCFDF
+420 IQLNCFDY
-428 LDAEIIKVSGKDVP
+428 LDAEVIKVSGKDVP

-448 LEKLALPNTDEI
+448 LEALALPSTSEI
-460 VSAVKKVSYKN
+460 IQAVKRVLYKN

>member
-16 NLVKWLVKE
+16 NLVKWLVEE
-25 GDDVLSGDILAEI
+25 GQKVNSGDLIAEI

-43 TMELESPDDGKIE
+43 TMELEAPDDGTINQ
-56 KILVKE
+56 LVVSE
-62 GSENI
+62 GTENI
-67 SVNTEIA
+67 KVNSLIA
-74 LLTVEGEEIEEK
+74 ILDVEGEDLENDVTPSDEIVTKEQPK
-86 SEVSSAES
+86 KDVDSSIS
-94 TEIDEKTEKST
+94 MNSII
-105 QNSSQ
+105 NSSEE
-110 VTHDSDDKN
+110 S
-119 LTNSN
+119 NSN
-124 ISMSSLLK
+124 W
-132 QQTDNSESKKWSEKE
+132 TEVE
-147 ISMREALNQAIEEE
+147 ITMREALNQAIEEE
-161 MIFDKDVFLLGEEVA
+161 MNRDKDVFLLGEEVA
-176 EYDGAYKVTQGLLDK
+176 EYNGAYKVTQGLLDK
-191 FGSKRV
+191 FGKKRV

-236 QIVNSAAKSL
+236 QIINSAAKSL

-258 FRGPNGAAARVGAQ
+258 FRGPNGAAARVAAQ

-284 PGLLVIA
+284 PGLLVVA

-312 VFLEHELLYKE
+312 IFLEHELLYKE
-323 KTSVPEENDF
+323 KMMVPEEDEF
-333 LIPIGKAN
+333 VIPLGKGKM
-341 LIKEGNDVTIIGF
+341 ISEGDDVTIIGF
-354 SMSVQ
+354 SMSVHK
-359 RILNALPSIEKLGI
+359 ILNALPDI
-373 KPDIIDLRS
+373 KSLNINADIIDLRS
-382 IKPLDEELIY
+382 IKPLDEDLIY

-401 VIVEDGFGS
+401 VIVEDGWGN

-420 IQSNCFDF
+420 IQSNCFDY
-428 LDAEIIKVSGKDVP
+428 LDSEIIKVSGKDVP

-448 LEKLALPNTDEI
+448 LESLALPTKDEI
-460 VSAVKKVSYKN
+460 VSAVKKVTYKN